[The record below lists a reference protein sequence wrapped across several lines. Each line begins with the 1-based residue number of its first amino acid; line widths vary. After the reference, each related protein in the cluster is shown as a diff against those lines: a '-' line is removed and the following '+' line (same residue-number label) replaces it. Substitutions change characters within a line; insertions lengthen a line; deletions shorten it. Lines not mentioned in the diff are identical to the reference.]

1 MKVEKIEKILKGVI
15 GAICSLSIMIIVMVS
30 YIILA
35 VMELIIASIMIPVSS
50 IIESIENN
58 TPLSASLLRYT
69 EQYFNSFKKI
79 FYDLF

>member
-35 VMELIIASIMIPVSS
+35 IMELIIASVMIPISS
-50 IIESIENN
+50 IFESIETNI
-58 TPLSASLLRYT
+58 PLSASLLRYT